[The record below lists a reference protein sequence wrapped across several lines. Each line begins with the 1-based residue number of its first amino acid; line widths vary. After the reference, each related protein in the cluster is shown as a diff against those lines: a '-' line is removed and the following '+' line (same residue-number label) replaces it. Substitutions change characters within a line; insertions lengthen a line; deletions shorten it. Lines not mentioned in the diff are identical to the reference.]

1 MRKHISILIAVLIAV
16 SCSSDRSSIKGSIEG
31 LDKGEIILKHL
42 AFNNQE
48 TVDTLI
54 TEDGKISYKFKT
66 KSNSPEFYYLYY
78 KDNKIASFIILPG
91 EAIKFSTDTLGMK
104 IICEGSEETLLM
116 QEIEKD
122 ADMVAMKY
130 DSLVEAKQVSEI
142 SGDTAMSRSIGYQ
155 LGSLYVKQKQRA
167 IKHLYTNPYSITNI
181 PLLYQKF
188 PNELPLFADARDVLL
203 FRRVCD
209 SLSVKYPSSPY
220 VTNLKKEVEKQERY
234 MALSDKI
241 EGANIAGHPEI
252 TMPDINAKQR
262 SLSELSGK
270 VVVLSFWSSQDVN
283 QRMLNQD
290 LLQLY
295 QKYSGRGLEIYQVS
309 VDVDKTLWARAVEDQ
324 KLPWVSVCDG
334 LGSGSS
340 GVISYNISKVPAIFV
355 IAKDGNIVAR
365 DVFGARLESVVSG
378 LL

>member
-16 SCSSDRSSIKGSIEG
+16 SCSSDKSSIKGSIEG

-42 AFNNQE
+42 AYNSQE
-48 TVDTLI
+48 IVDTLI
-54 TEDGKISYKFKT
+54 AEDGKVSYKFKT
-66 KSNSPEFYYLYY
+66 GSNSPEFYYLYY
-78 KDNKIASFIILPG
+78 KDNKIASFVIMPG

-122 ADMVAMKY
+122 ANLVAMRY
-130 DSLVEAKQVSEI
+130 DSLVKAKQLSDI

-167 IKHLYTNPYSITNI
+167 IKHLYTYPYSITNI

-188 PNELPLFADARDVLL
+188 PNELPLFADARDILL
-203 FRRVCD
+203 FKRVCD
-209 SLSVKYPSSPY
+209 SLIVKYPSSPY
-220 VTNLKKEVEKQERY
+220 VTNLKDEVDKQERY
-234 MALSDKI
+234 MELNDRI

-252 TMPDINAKQR
+252 TMPDVNAKER

-283 QRMLNQD
+283 QKMLNQD

-295 QKYSGRGLEIYQVS
+295 QKYSSRGLEIYQVS
-309 VDVDKTLWARAVEDQ
+309 VDIDKTLWARAVADQ
-324 KLPWVSVCDG
+324 NLPWISVCDG
-334 LGSGSS
+334 LGSRSI
-340 GVISYNISKVPAIFV
+340 GVVSYNVSKVPAIFV
-355 IAKDGNIVAR
+355 IAKDGNIIAR
-365 DVFGARLESVVSG
+365 DVFGAKLDNVVSG

>member
-31 LDKGEIILKHL
+31 LEKGKIILKHL
-42 AFNNQE
+42 AYNSQE
-48 TVDTLI
+48 VVDTLI
-54 TEDGKISYKFKT
+54 AEDGKVSYKFKT
-66 KSNSPEFYYLYY
+66 RSNSPEFYYLYY
-78 KDNKIASFIILPG
+78 KDNKIASFVVMPG
-91 EAIKFSTDTLGMK
+91 ESIKFSTDTLGKK

-122 ADMVAMKY
+122 ADMVAMRY
-130 DSLVEAKQVSEI
+130 DSLVNAKQMSDI
-142 SGDTAMSRSIGYQ
+142 SGDTATSRSIGYQ

-188 PNELPLFADARDVLL
+188 PNELPLFADARDILL

-209 SLSVKYPSSPY
+209 SLIVKYPTSPY
-220 VTNLKKEVEKQERY
+220 VTNLKDEVEKQERY
-234 MALSDKI
+234 MALNDRI
-241 EGANIAGHPEI
+241 EGANVAGHPDI
-252 TMPDINAKQR
+252 TMPDVNAKER
-262 SLSELSGK
+262 SLSDLAGK
-270 VVVLSFWSSQDVN
+270 VIVLSFWSSQDVN
-283 QRMLNQD
+283 QKMLNQD

-309 VDVDKTLWARAVEDQ
+309 VDTDKTLWARTVADQ
-324 KLPWVSVCDG
+324 NLPWISVCDG
-334 LGSGSS
+334 MGSS
-340 GVISYNISKVPAIFV
+340 SIGVISYNVSKVPSIFV
-355 IAKDGNIVAR
+355 IAKDGNVVAR
-365 DVFGARLESVVSG
+365 DLFGSKLESVVSG